1 MRTIMISTGAKEMEE
16 SKLTGEVDD
25 EKIDNELSNLKS
37 REVLLP
43 PNLVSSSGHEVVV
56 VPMSKRRVSS
66 CFRKH

>member
-1 MRTIMISTGAKEMEE
+1 MQE
-16 SKLTGEVDD
+16 SKLTSEVDD
-25 EKIDNELSNLKS
+25 EKIDNELGNLKS

-43 PNLVSSSGHEVVV
+43 PNFVSSSGHKVVV